1 MSDFN
6 VLLRSTNGPEYPALG
21 QAALWRIII
30 LTTATKRVAVL
41 TVVIG

>member
-6 VLLRSTNGPEYPALG
+6 VLLRSTNGPEYPDLG
-21 QAALWRIII
+21 QAALWRII
-30 LTTATKRVAVL
+30 TTATKRVAVL